1 MRNQNGAVKRLSLSL
16 KGVSI
21 QDLLPNGG
29 SEGPCLNEIPC
40 HKERKKKK
48 ALSLSLSP
56 PPPLPPHTYI
66 YTFPL
71 YLNIFF
77 PCL

>member
-48 ALSLSLSP
+48 ALSLSLP
-56 PPPLPPHTYI
+56 PPCPPTHTY
-66 YTFPL
+66 THFL
-71 YLNIFF
+71 FT
-77 PCL
+77 